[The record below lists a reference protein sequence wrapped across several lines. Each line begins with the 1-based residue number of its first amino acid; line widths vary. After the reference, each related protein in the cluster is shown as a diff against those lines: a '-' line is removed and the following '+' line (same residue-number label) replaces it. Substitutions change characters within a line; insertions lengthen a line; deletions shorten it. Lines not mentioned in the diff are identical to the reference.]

1 MTSERF
7 FLWSIWSDLNVLDVG
22 SLTESRKAI
31 DFSDTC
37 ISLVTKGSFCV
48 TFFTLQLSENPLTYV
63 TSSARRVLTMG
74 GGRGR
79 SYAGRGASKGKGV
92 GAPAKAVS
100 KDSTLHLDLLR
111 AYPAEDGSIL
121 LHRQGARSDAQILEP
136 SFLTQLMSS
145 ENQELLNRPGKGL
158 SMLAGSIIHG
168 AIALQRSDEA
178 MVQADRTALLGQLQ
192 ELADACEKLDS
203 TRKKEAS
210 VEEVK
215 GALQKVLT
223 FLNSVYLC
231 TYGLL
236 SASYKGTVSEMSLR
250 AILKHFSGLVTLM
263 INVNSTSS
271 CPIYIGSGRG
281 TSHTTCSVCLQYHSL
296 YQ

>member
-1 MTSERF
+1 
-7 FLWSIWSDLNVLDVG
+7 
-22 SLTESRKAI
+22 
-31 DFSDTC
+31 
-37 ISLVTKGSFCV
+37 
-48 TFFTLQLSENPLTYV
+48 
-63 TSSARRVLTMG
+63 MG

-210 VEEVK
+210 VDEVK
-215 GALQKVLT
+215 GALQKVLP
-223 FLNSVYLC
+223 FLNSAATSGLQRLAVVSAQSYICAMQVLEAEIQGSVGWIMHHEAPYLEC
-231 TYGLL
+231 
-236 SASYKGTVSEMSLR
+236 SEKLVFFGGKKTGYLR
-250 AILKHFSGLVTLM
+250 AG
-263 INVNSTSS
+263 
-271 CPIYIGSGRG
+271 
-281 TSHTTCSVCLQYHSL
+281 
-296 YQ
+296 